1 MDSREVQELR
11 PRRAHRDLRRAL
23 PHAQG
28 AGGGAPRTD
37 QVPRETSGATRPGR
51 SDVLPAGG
59 AAPDVPCL
67 LCRRR
72 RHRAARVRQLRHS
85 GGLRAAGPNAGVGQG
100 RDRNRALWRFVARH
114 QAESRRRTRRRGLPH
129 LLGPEGRWLRSGRRV
144 PAGTLAADGRGAT
157 RQRDGHAGL
166 SRRSAHARRRS
177 HEGREAAVP
186 PAGADDHQD
195 SRAADLVRRC
205 AAAARRGWR
214 AYRAR
219 RLARRARDHLPRRP
233 RAREGAPAG
242 EVRLG
247 HEDAVRR
254 DRPHPR
260 LRRAGRVDHPWQPP
274 RRVGERRPGPAF
286 RPGAA
291 ARGSAGVRDA
301 PAAGVDAAPHDHLRR
316 LGR

>member
-1 MDSREVQELR
+1 
-11 PRRAHRDLRRAL
+11 
-23 PHAQG
+23 
-28 AGGGAPRTD
+28 
-37 QVPRETSGATRPGR
+37 
-51 SDVLPAGG
+51 
-59 AAPDVPCL
+59 
-67 LCRRR
+67 
-72 RHRAARVRQLRHS
+72 
-85 GGLRAAGPNAGVGQG
+85 
-100 RDRNRALWRFVARH
+100 
-114 QAESRRRTRRRGLPH
+114 
-129 LLGPEGRWLRSGRRV
+129 
-144 PAGTLAADGRGAT
+144 
-157 RQRDGHAGL
+157 
-166 SRRSAHARRRS
+166 
-177 HEGREAAVP
+177 HEEREAAVP
-186 PAGADDHQD
+186 PAGADAHQD

-205 AAAARRGWR
+205 AAAARRARR

-219 RLARRARDHLPRRP
+219 RLARRAQDHLPRRP

-301 PAAGVDAAPHDHLRR
+301 PAAGGDAAPRISALGSGSDFTPFLQHAGIASLNLGYGGEGGGGVYHSIYDDFKWYTTFDDTSFVYGRALAQTVGTAVMR
-316 LGR
+316 LADAELLPYEFGDFAETVGGYVRELQK